1 MDDTEWGTRMSS
13 LMETTTP
20 EGIMNPTNGSCF
32 IAKNR
37 TTLFIAAYEGIPDT
51 LIVNVIAWVFLMLL
65 FAVLRQQAWDYGR
78 LALVNLTGE
87 RKRWTQLFYAQG
99 SDEVRLSEPNTPTL
113 ICDGSEGERI
123 NVSPQPGSSNNNVNN
138 DNNNGAAGRGSSPL
152 HSQRP
157 ASPESNGHSRA
168 HRTNS
173 NQSSGTHPVH
183 AVDRGFLSWIKIT
196 FMVSN
201 DQIQM
206 HSGPDAFHYLSFQRH
221 LIIVMAVITFVSIV
235 LILPINFHGTLSGD
249 GKSFGHTTV
258 SNLDP
263 TSPLLWIHTL
273 CAIAFVPLVVLTMR
287 RSSGRYAGKV
297 APTRTIQI
305 TNINAQDRNRT
316 TLRNYLKELFPE
328 SGIDDIQLAYN
339 VKELAEVAE
348 EYEKVSAARSYC
360 EIHKNRGTTVRVV
373 PDCCTFKSIDA
384 LEYYRDKEF
393 RLCGE
398 VARLKA
404 SALNDPLGIAFVTF
418 TTTEMAQHVVQH
430 FRPGSYRDWTITF
443 APSANDLYW
452 ENLGVTS
459 GQWYCKWAT
468 VNLGLFLFLFFL
480 TTPVMIVNIFKDAF
494 WNDKQHISPLISE
507 FLPTLMLWSL
517 AAMMPAIVAYSDKW
531 LTHWTRSKQNYSMMT
546 KAFGYLL
553 FMILILPSLGL
564 TSAQTFIDWTIHY
577 QNESYRWEC
586 IFLPDRGAFF
596 VNYIITTAFI
606 GTALELIRLPEL
618 LYYLWM
624 LCTAKSQAETP
635 HIRKSIV
642 DVFPFGVHYAWM
654 LMVFTMSVVY
664 SLASPLIMPFA
675 MVYILLKHFNDRHN
689 LYFVYKYSN
698 MISQGG
704 GKIHSTAVTLTKY
717 SVVLLLLI
725 MASLATV
732 RSAKIDA
739 RAVVLLT
746 SLVITLLL
754 FMFMSPIKRCAL
766 RPPRIIETEQP
777 TPIYVPDILLNK
789 RMGAGV
795 LSSNGGGYG
804 GTEIAQVQIRVDPD
818 DSGRQTDA

>member
-1 MDDTEWGTRMSS
+1 MTEHDWEDTVNTWFADNDTIS
-13 LMETTTP
+13 TTTP
-20 EGIMNPTNGSCF
+20 RIWIPANGSCF
-32 IAKNR
+32 EQRNR
-37 TTLFIAAYEGIPDT
+37 TTFFTPLYEGIPDT
-51 LIVNVIAWVFLMLL
+51 LIINVLAWIFLMLL

-113 ICDGSEGERI
+113 ICDADGGSE
-123 NVSPQPGSSNNNVNN
+123 SPQPGPSHNNNNAN
-138 DNNNGAAGRGSSPL
+138 SNGQVDGKSRGRPG
-152 HSQRP
+152 
-157 ASPESNGHSRA
+157 SPEEKLRGRQ
-168 HRTNS
+168 RTTTTSSQNS
-173 NQSSGTHPVH
+173 GNNVHHP
-183 AVDRGFLSWIKIT
+183 VDRGFFSWVKIT
-196 FMVSN
+196 FQLTN

-206 HSGPDAFHYLSFQRH
+206 HSGPDAYHYLSFQRH
-221 LIIVMAVITFVSIV
+221 LIIVMAVITCISIG
-235 LILPINFHGTLSGD
+235 LILPINFHGRLSGNE
-249 GKSFGHTTV
+249 KSFGHTTL

-263 TSPLLWIHTL
+263 SSPLLWIHTL
-273 CAIAFVPLVVLTMR
+273 CAIAFVPLVVLVMR

-305 TNINAQDRNRT
+305 TNIGHQDRNKT
-316 TLRNYLKELFPE
+316 VIRNYLKELFPE
-328 SGIDDIQLAYN
+328 SGIEDIQMAYN
-339 VKELAEVAE
+339 IQKLSEVAE

-373 PDCCTFKSIDA
+373 PDCCTFKSMDA

-430 FRPGSYRDWTITF
+430 FRPGTYRDWAITF

-452 ENLGVTS
+452 ENLSVSTAR
-459 GQWYCKWAT
+459 WYCKWAT
-468 VNLGLFLFLFFL
+468 VNFCLFIFLFFL
-480 TTPVMIVNIFKDAF
+480 TTPVMIVNIFKESF
-494 WNDKQHISPLISE
+494 WKDTQNVSPLISE
-507 FLPTLMLWSL
+507 FLPTLLLWSL
-517 AAMMPAIVAYSDKW
+517 AAMMPACVAYSDKW
-531 LTHWTRSKQNYSMMT
+531 LAHWTRSKQNYSMMT

-564 TSAQTFIDWTIHY
+564 TSAQTFIDWTLHY

-596 VNYIITTAFI
+596 VNYIITAAFI
-606 GTALELIRLPEL
+606 GTALELIRFPEL

-624 LCTAKSQAETP
+624 LCMAKSQAETP
-635 HIRKSIV
+635 YIRKNIV

-675 MVYILLKHFNDRHN
+675 MVYIVLKHFNDRHN

-704 GKIHSTAVTLTKY
+704 GKIHSTAVTCTKY
-717 SVVLLLLI
+717 SVVLLLLV

-732 RSAKIDA
+732 RSTKIDA

-746 SLVITLLL
+746 SLCVTLLL

-777 TPIYVPDILLNK
+777 TPLYVPDILLNK

-795 LSSNGGGYG
+795 IINTGGYG
-804 GTEIAQVQIRVDPD
+804 GTETAQVQIRVDEGGD
-818 DSGRQTDA
+818 DGTKQAEV